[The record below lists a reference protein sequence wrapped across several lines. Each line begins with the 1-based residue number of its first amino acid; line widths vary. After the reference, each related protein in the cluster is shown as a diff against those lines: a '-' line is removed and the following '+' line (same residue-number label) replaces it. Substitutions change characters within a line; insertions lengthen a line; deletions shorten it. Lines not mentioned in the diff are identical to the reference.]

1 MKYAFMTFS
10 CPQWTLDEVL
20 AAAQRYGYD
29 GVELRVDAHH
39 KHSVEVTNTPE
50 QRAAARR
57 AAVAHGVALC
67 CVATS
72 CKFADPAT
80 VTQNIAEAQARI
92 DLAGDLGAQVVRV
105 FGGKIPQDLSRQQAT
120 DSVVQALATLA
131 GQAARRGVYLALET
145 HDDWCDPQDALAVVS
160 RVNHPNVGV
169 NWDYMHTLRAAKT
182 SADDAFATLGP
193 YIRHVH
199 FHDGSLAADKL
210 EFLPI
215 GEGEYDHRRVLAL
228 LRSVN
233 YDGYLSG
240 EWINWEPGE
249 IHLPRELQAIKQI
262 EQAGV

>member
-29 GVELRVDAHH
+29 GVELRVDANHNH
-39 KHSVEVTNTPE
+39 GVEVANTAE

-57 AAVAHGVALC
+57 AADAHGVALC

-80 VTQNIAEAQARI
+80 VAQNVADAQTRI
-92 DLAGDLGAQVVRV
+92 DLAADLGARVVRV
-105 FGGKIPQDLSRQQAT
+105 FGGKIPQDLIRQQAI
-120 DSVVQALATLA
+120 DSVAQALATLA
-131 GQAARRGVYLALET
+131 GQAAQRGVYLALET
-145 HDDWCDPQDALAVVS
+145 HDDWCDPQDVLAVVS

-169 NWDYMHTLRAAKT
+169 NWDYMHTLRVAKT
-182 SADDAFATLGP
+182 SLDDAFAALGSS
-193 YIRHVH
+193 IRHVH

-215 GEGEYDHRRVLAL
+215 GQGEYDHCRVLAL
-228 LRSVN
+228 LRSVG
-233 YDGYLSG
+233 YEGYLSG
-240 EWINWEPGE
+240 EWINWESPE
-249 IHLPRELQAIKQI
+249 THLPRELRAIKQI
-262 EQAGV
+262 EQAGA